1 MTPATRRQFLASTAL
16 AGAAAGVASLDA
28 KPARAQAGNIE
39 DVAIAFGLV
48 TYLWGADWD
57 LPTLLANCKQTN
69 CPGVELRTTHAHKV
83 EPELTEQ
90 QRAEVAKRFGDSGVT
105 CVGIGSDERFDN
117 PDPAVLK
124 MAIERSKEF
133 IRLSHDIGGSGVKV
147 KPDRFHPNVPKEKT
161 IEQIGKALNE
171 LGEYAAGFGQQVR
184 LEVHGQCAE
193 LPTIK
198 AIMDVATDENVFVCW
213 NSNKQDLAGEGLAH
227 NFELIRKRFGA
238 TCHIHELASPDY
250 PFQDFL
256 SLLVKTKWEGWCL
269 MENAS
274 KPADRV
280 AAMAAERKLFD
291 AMIKKAA
298 AG

>member
-1 MTPATRRQFLASTAL
+1 MLPLTARSS
-16 AGAAAGVASLDA
+16 AAAVQD
-28 KPARAQAGNIE
+28 
-39 DVAIAFGLV
+39 DVSIGFGLV
-48 TYLWGADWD
+48 TYMWGADWD
-57 LPTLLANCKQTN
+57 LPTLLENCKKSN
-69 CPGVELRTTHAHKV
+69 CPGIELRTTHAHKV
-83 EPELTEQ
+83 EPELNDQ
-90 QRAEVAKRFGDSGVT
+90 QRAEVAKRFGDAGVT

-117 PDPAVLK
+117 PDGAVVRKAL
-124 MAIERSKEF
+124 ERTKEF
-133 IRLSHDIGGSGVKV
+133 IRLSHDIGASGVKV
-147 KPDRFHPNVPKEKT
+147 KPDRFWPEVEREKT
-161 IEQIGKALNE
+161 IAQIARALNH

-198 AIMDVATDENVFVCW
+198 AIMDAVTDDAVAICW
-213 NSNKQDLAGEGLAH
+213 NSNKQDLAGPGTPAENLAK
-227 NFELIRKRFGA
+227 NFELVRKRFGA

-250 PFQDFL
+250 PFQDL
-256 SLLVKTKWEGWCL
+256 LNLLVKAKWEGWCL

-298 AG
+298 I